1 MSPNKI
7 HIIYNRNFLL
17 AFSLILFLSSC
28 SSLNSL
34 KFWGSDEVDPDEPA
48 QLEDI
53 KNLKTFNV
61 NWKSSFSGDNFL
73 GNFIPS
79 FNAANIY
86 FANSEGNVKSIDSST
101 GKILWDQEFG
111 PLSSGVVSGFGIVII
126 ADNDGNVIALNQE
139 TGKKIWTVNVKGE
152 VLAPPAIN
160 AQLIIVKTG
169 SGELIALD
177 KLDGSIQWSYRSKL
191 PALTIRGSSSP
202 VIDNDKVYVSFDN
215 GRLGV
220 FQLDTGFP
228 LWDGAISYV
237 KGSSELENLIDSDSN
252 PLVDGGLVYATNYQG
267 NLNIFD
273 IAQRRSVWQSEA
285 SSFYSPVIVKGMVVL
300 VESNSAL
307 KSFFA
312 KNLNESWTLDAYLNR
327 LLSNPVSFEGYILIG
342 DYEGYIH
349 LIDPLNG
356 TTVARKKVS
365 KKPIKTISARSKNFY
380 VVDESFNLFSL
391 SL

>member
-111 PLSSGVVSGFGIVII
+111 PLSSGVVSGFGIV
-126 ADNDGNVIALNQE
+126 
-139 TGKKIWTVNVKGE
+139 
-152 VLAPPAIN
+152 
-160 AQLIIVKTG
+160 
-169 SGELIALD
+169 
-177 KLDGSIQWSYRSKL
+177 YYCR
-191 PALTIRGSSSP
+191 
-202 VIDNDKVYVSFDN
+202 
-215 GRLGV
+215 
-220 FQLDTGFP
+220 
-228 LWDGAISYV
+228 
-237 KGSSELENLIDSDSN
+237 
-252 PLVDGGLVYATNYQG
+252 
-267 NLNIFD
+267 
-273 IAQRRSVWQSEA
+273 
-285 SSFYSPVIVKGMVVL
+285 
-300 VESNSAL
+300 
-307 KSFFA
+307 
-312 KNLNESWTLDAYLNR
+312 
-327 LLSNPVSFEGYILIG
+327 
-342 DYEGYIH
+342 
-349 LIDPLNG
+349 
-356 TTVARKKVS
+356 
-365 KKPIKTISARSKNFY
+365 
-380 VVDESFNLFSL
+380 
-391 SL
+391 

>member
-1 MSPNKI
+1 M
-7 HIIYNRNFLL
+7 
-17 AFSLILFLSSC
+17 
-28 SSLNSL
+28 
-34 KFWGSDEVDPDEPA
+34 
-48 QLEDI
+48 
-53 KNLKTFNV
+53 
-61 NWKSSFSGDNFL
+61 
-73 GNFIPS
+73 
-79 FNAANIY
+79 
-86 FANSEGNVKSIDSST
+86 
-101 GKILWDQEFG
+101 
-111 PLSSGVVSGFGIVII
+111 
-126 ADNDGNVIALNQE
+126 
-139 TGKKIWTVNVKGE
+139 
-152 VLAPPAIN
+152 
-160 AQLIIVKTG
+160 
-169 SGELIALD
+169 
-177 KLDGSIQWSYRSKL
+177 